1 MVATTRSSSI
11 TVTSH
16 NFPGRNEPQSFSIPT
31 AYAAPI
37 V

>member
-1 MVATTRSSSI
+1 MVDTTRPSST
-11 TVTSH
+11 TVMSH
-16 NFPGRNEPQSFSIPT
+16 NFPGRSEPQSFSIPT